1 MLAASWNP
9 KDNKRVQ
16 GNFFEITPIS
26 HENIRVVLCCCC
38 WFFQCHK
45 AVSETTMLIAVMQ
58 SWGES
63 RHNVPGKATHF
74 YKIQRPEENV
84 ICHDNGQRRV
94 PHGIWTSVFPANLST
109 LRFFEFSSLL
119 VANLDKG
126 KGAYVLKVFIYFY
139 YSIIVESNS
148 EAMSIKEMITHQRSP
163 WLLNKFSIK
172 VS

>member
-1 MLAASWNP
+1 MLVASWNP
-9 KDNKRVQ
+9 KYNKSSRKFFWDYTNLTWEYQGCSVQ
-16 GNFFEITPIS
+16 LLLI
-26 HENIRVVLCCCC
+26 
-38 WFFQCHK
+38 FQCRK
-45 AVSETTMLIAVMQ
+45 ALSETTMLIAVMQ

-74 YKIQRPEENV
+74 YKIQRPKENV
-84 ICHDNGQRRV
+84 ICHDNGQRKV